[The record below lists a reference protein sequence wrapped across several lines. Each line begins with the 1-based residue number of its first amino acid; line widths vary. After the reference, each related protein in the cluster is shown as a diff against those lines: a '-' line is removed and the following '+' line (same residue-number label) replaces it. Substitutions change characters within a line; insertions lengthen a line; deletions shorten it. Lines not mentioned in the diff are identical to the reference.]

1 MEDPSLL
8 KRFVESRSD
17 EAFRNLVARYASMV
31 TGIAARPLIFS
42 SRLAILR
49 TPPHPAFV

>member
-17 EAFRNLVARYASMV
+17 EAFRNLVARYAGMV
-31 TGIAARPLIFS
+31 IGIAARPLIFS

-49 TPPHPAFV
+49 TPPQPAFV